1 MTEALL
7 PCATWSS
14 TLDICLKNTR
24 YFIENICIDQNK
36 SKIFFPKNFDKIPH
50 VFPGTEGKFG
60 GSVALADYCPYIQ
73 EFSWRAKNVVVR
85 GSHCYFEE
93 NNPRKL

>member
-1 MTEALL
+1 MGLIFSSLRNTLL
-7 PCATWSS
+7 
-14 TLDICLKNTR
+14 
-24 YFIENICIDQNK
+24 Q
-36 SKIFFPKNFDKIPH
+36 NFDKIPH
-50 VFPGTEGKFG
+50 VHAGTEGKYG

-93 NNPRKL
+93 NNPRKLFFHLNF